1 MASPSAVLG
10 RQVWVGSSTSSYVV
24 AIQVLMR
31 LSSAA
36 CRGLVQL
43 LPILVLLMQLV
54 VSEGYVPSPPQLN
67 YKYHST
73 GRDKQQVAC
82 TAAAARGGHE
92 STVVLLYN
100 KPANVITSHSSADLA
115 PEADAN
121 GRVTVYQDVM
131 SMVGYVPI
139 DGNNISGHQIRSL
152 SFEEATGIHS
162 KLHAVGRLDA
172 DTTGILLLTNDGGL
186 VHAVTTNAKI
196 STSGGAA
203 GDDSPLVTK
212 TYEALIMGHHEME
225 SSAAL
230 QQILNDGVDLGAKV
244 GRAEPA
250 IDLQV
255 LSHPTAK
262 STLVELTIAE
272 GKNRQV
278 RRTLAGIRFD
288 RCHSK
293 RRREYTPNCM
303 PLDDWMLTLLEYC
316 C

>member
-1 MASPSAVLG
+1 
-10 RQVWVGSSTSSYVV
+10 
-24 AIQVLMR
+24 MR
-31 LSSAA
+31 LSSA

-43 LPILVLLMQLV
+43 LPMIVLLMQLV

-115 PEADAN
+115 SEADAN

-139 DGNNISGHQIRSL
+139 DGNKISGHQIRSQ

-186 VHAVTTNAKI
+186 VHAVTT
-196 STSGGAA
+196 
-203 GDDSPLVTK
+203 
-212 TYEALIMGHHEME
+212 
-225 SSAAL
+225 
-230 QQILNDGVDLGAKV
+230 KV
-244 GRAEPA
+244 
-250 IDLQV
+250 
-255 LSHPTAK
+255 
-262 STLVELTIAE
+262 
-272 GKNRQV
+272 
-278 RRTLAGIRFD
+278 
-288 RCHSK
+288 C
-293 RRREYTPNCM
+293 
-303 PLDDWMLTLLEYC
+303 
-316 C
+316 